1 MSEHEY
7 EIVAVN
13 GNMKLLRLMQ
23 EESEDYLVVG
33 ATQEEVAQA
42 FPDYVPEK
50 LAFFLYTYL
59 IMENGVIHVKGPDGV
74 DITKELYGE
83 DVFERGIDGVKE
95 NEE

>member
-1 MSEHEY
+1 MIELEF

-13 GNMKLLRLMQ
+13 GNMKLLRLFP
-23 EESEDYLVVG
+23 EESEDYLLVG

-50 LAFFLYTYL
+50 LAFYLYKYL

-74 DITKELYGE
+74 DITKEIYGD
-83 DVFERGIDGVKE
+83 DVFEKGF
-95 NEE
+95 EED